1 MVLVVIHVVLAKD
14 VPCKKKMQVGVQ
26 DCMNRLTEV
35 NVKEREIG
43 FDEKANV
50 LCIVIFFGG
59 GREVRWKKVPGRST
73 NK

>member
-1 MVLVVIHVVLAKD
+1 
-14 VPCKKKMQVGVQ
+14 MQVGVQ

-59 GREVRWKKVPGRST
+59 GREVR
-73 NK
+73 